1 MIHSFKTKKGGW
13 QANNQTGKSLIAVND
28 RWCCLPFVLLS
39 RSNEC
44 RKIDCRFSFFGS
56 VCRGRKSRKW
66 VEESER
72 NSGGAHEV
80 RRFVLSACVCV
91 RDWIYRNRVK
101 TWLRDSWLYEWLPPA
116 NRLNL
121 SYISSND
128 WTCTYAEL
136 CVMYQT
142 VFVFFLFFLCVWLC
156 VYPFRCSLIIHSRL
170 LFLADCIVGV
180 ADTRPDNQEELN
192 LFRRALR
199 GGAVGETLKVS
210 PVKKEAA
217 APPDKPTFQL
227 DGTVRDCLDSW
238 IRSVRPSRADP
249 QEQYCWRRRKRR
261 HRMILASPF
270 GRTKKESENRRPL

>member
-1 MIHSFKTKKGGW
+1 MGRGERKEFRGGPRR
-13 QANNQTGKSLIAVND
+13 KAV
-28 RWCCLPFVLLS
+28 C
-39 RSNEC
+39 
-44 RKIDCRFSFFGS
+44 IIS
-56 VCRGRKSRKW
+56 V
-66 VEESER
+66 
-72 NSGGAHEV
+72 
-80 RRFVLSACVCV
+80 CVCV

-121 SYISSND
+121 PYISSND

-136 CVMYQT
+136 YVMYQT
-142 VFVFFLFFLCVWLC
+142 VFIFFLFFLCVWLC

-192 LFRRALR
+192 LSRRALR
-199 GGAVGETLKVS
+199 RGAVGETLKVS
-210 PVKKEAA
+210 PAKKEAA
-217 APPDKPTFQL
+217 ALPDKPTFQL

-261 HRMILASPF
+261 HRMILAFPF
-270 GRTKKESENRRPL
+270 GRSERRERKREWKSTSTLARKQQLRSNIVSCLQTYPEDPFYATVGAR